1 MFVRQGLQ
9 SREADMSNAAHCPQL
24 QPWLGRAKAKTQGIL
39 QLVRTPLVSPL
50 PCSSLHSDH
59 TKHKPRDGFER
70 GIERSMAVVSSSLGV
85 LGPLVGKLTGLLA
98 NECARLKGVRRE
110 IRSLRSELTC
120 MHGAV
125 QKYTTLQD
133 PDVQVKAWIS
143 LLRELAYDI
152 EDVIDKFIHQLGNEG
167 HQHQG
172 GFKEFFRKTARR
184 LKTMGSRRGIASQI
198 EDLKIRLKEVKEL
211 KSSYKLDDIP
221 FEHSTVD
228 PRLSALFVEETHLVR
243 IDGPRDDLANWM
255 LEDKN
260 GSIKDRK
267 VLSIVGFGGL
277 GKTTLAREVY
287 RKIRGHFDCQAF
299 VSVSQK
305 PNVKKIMKDLISQMP
320 CEKEFIEGIDTWDE
334 AECIAKLKELLQD
347 KRYLIIIDDIWSIS
361 AWDAIK
367 YAFPENDFSSRII
380 ATTRNV
386 HVARSCSHG
395 GNGRMYEMEALND
408 LHSKRLFFKRIF
420 GSEDCCPDML
430 KQVSNKILKKCGG
443 LPLAIISIASLL
455 ANRPVVKDE
464 WERVRRSVGSALDKN
479 RSLDGMNNILSLS
492 YNDLSPNLKTCL
504 LYLCI
509 YPEDYVIERN
519 VLVRRWIAE
528 GFISE
533 ERGQSKQEVAEN
545 HFYELINKSM
555 VQPVEIGYDGK
566 ARACQVHDMMLE
578 LIISKSVE
586 DNFISLAG
594 HGQTDLAKR
603 DGLIRRLSVQHIDQ
617 ELASMF
623 RNEDLSHVRSLTV
636 IASTCIKHL
645 PRLILF
651 EALRVLEFQ
660 YCESLHEYDMNGIDK
675 LFQLKYLSLRGT
687 HMSKLPSGIVRLY
700 GLETLDLRDTRIK
713 ELPVGIVQ
721 LDKLQHLLIAR
732 NPYSNVPDGEVK
744 IPNGIGNMNNLQAI
758 SGFNIIKSSLC
769 AVEELGNLTNLK
781 ELHLQ
786 LDGGGSQEYKR
797 HEEMLLS
804 SLCKL
809 GTCKLQSLWIY
820 SPDSTPLQLLDSW
833 SPLPYNLQMFQM
845 STSYDLPK
853 MPKWIVP
860 ALTSLAYLNIN
871 LIEATQEDLR
881 MLGEMPALLSLS
893 ITFNAVQKERL
904 TLQGV
909 AFPCLKEFYL
919 IRTFR
924 YGIAIYLTFEEGAMS
939 KLEKLEVPLFVSV
952 AEAYGFYLGLGH
964 LPCLRDA
971 EITLCNNA
979 DTSYESNSAAAAAIR
994 NEANSHPNH
1003 PRLSIRCEMEEGYS
1017 YKEESY
1023 TE

>member
-1 MFVRQGLQ
+1 M
-9 SREADMSNAAHCPQL
+9 E
-24 QPWLGRAKAKTQGIL
+24 
-39 QLVRTPLVSPL
+39 
-50 PCSSLHSDH
+50 
-59 TKHKPRDGFER
+59 
-70 GIERSMAVVSSSLGV
+70 VVSASHGV
-85 LGPLVGKLTGLLA
+85 LGPLLGKLTGLLA
-98 NECARLKGVRRE
+98 SECARLKGVRRE
-110 IRSLRSELTC
+110 IRLLKSELTC

-125 QKYTTLQD
+125 EKYTMMQD
-133 PDVQVKAWIS
+133 PDVQVKKWMS
-143 LLRELAYDI
+143 LVRELTYDI
-152 EDVIDKFIHQLGNEG
+152 EDVIDKFIHQLSNEG
-167 HQHQG
+167 HRHQG

-184 LKTMGSRRGIASQI
+184 LKTMGSRRGIANQI
-198 EDLKIRLKEVKEL
+198 NALKIRLEQVKEL
-211 KSSYKLDDIP
+211 KSSYKLDDIT
-221 FEHSTVD
+221 FEHSAVD
-228 PRLSALFVEETHLVR
+228 PRLSALFVDEAHLVG

-260 GSIKDRK
+260 GSTKDRK

-287 RKIRGHFDCQAF
+287 RKIQGHFHCHAL

-305 PNVKKIMKDLISQMP
+305 PTVKKIMKDLISQVP
-320 CEKEFIEGIDTWDE
+320 CKKDLDE
-334 AECIAKLKELLQD
+334 PKCIGKLKELLQD
-347 KRYLIIIDDIWSIS
+347 KRYLIVIDDIWSIS
-361 AWDAIK
+361 AWDTIK
-367 YAFPENDFSSRII
+367 YAFPENEFSSRII
-380 ATTRNV
+380 ATTRV
-386 HVARSCSHG
+386 VDVARSCSHG

-420 GSEDCCPDML
+420 GSKDRCPDML

-464 WERVRRSVGSALDKN
+464 WERVRRSIGSALDKN

-509 YPEDYVIERN
+509 YPEDYVIERDI
-519 VLVRRWIAE
+519 LVRRWIAE

-545 HFYELINKSM
+545 HFYELINKIM

-578 LIISKSVE
+578 LIISKSAE

-617 ELASMF
+617 ELASILA
-623 RNEDLSHVRSLTV
+623 NEDLSHVRSLTV

-645 PRLILF
+645 PKLVGF

-660 YCESLHEYDMNGIDK
+660 DCESLHKYDMDGIDK
-675 LFQLKYLSLRGT
+675 LFQLKYLSFRGT
-687 HMSKLPSGIVRLY
+687 EMLKLPSGIVRLY
-700 GLETLDLRDTRIK
+700 GLETLDLRDTYIE
-713 ELPVGIVQ
+713 ELPTSIIQ
-721 LDKLQHLLIAR
+721 LIKLQHLLTAIY
-732 NPYSNVPDGEVK
+732 PYSNDNPRGKTK
-744 IPNGIGNMNNLQAI
+744 IPDGIGNMKNLQAI

-769 AVEELGNLTNLK
+769 AVEDLGNLTGLK
-781 ELHLQ
+781 VLHLQ
-786 LDGGGSQEYKR
+786 LDGGGSQEYRR

-809 GTCKLQSLWIY
+809 STCKLQSLWIRT
-820 SPDSTPLQLLDSW
+820 SNSTPLLFTDSW

-845 STSYDLPK
+845 TTDTYLPK

-860 ALTSLAYLNIN
+860 ALSSLAYLNIN
-871 LIEATQEDLR
+871 LNEVTEEDLWI
-881 MLGEMPALLSLS
+881 LGEMPALLCLNL
-893 ITFNAVQKERL
+893 TVNTVQKERL
-904 TLQGV
+904 TIQGV
-909 AFPCLKEFYL
+909 GFPCLKEFYF
-919 IRTFR
+919 IRD
-924 YGIAIYLTFEEGAMS
+924 YDCAVYWTFEEGALP
-939 KLEKLEVPLFVSV
+939 KLEKLELPFSVSA
-952 AEAYGFYLGLGH
+952 AEANGSQLGLGH
-964 LPCLRDA
+964 LPCLREA
-971 EITLCNNA
+971 EVTLCNDN
-979 DTSYESNSAAAAAIR
+979 DTSYKSNSAAAAAIR

-1003 PRLSIRCEMEEGYS
+1003 PRLSIRGEMEES
-1017 YKEESY
+1017 SSHKEESY
-1023 TE
+1023 TDNEES